1 MKNTKGFTLIELL
14 VVVAIIGI
22 LAAVGT
28 VAYTG
33 YTGAAKKNSAKTMHS
48 NAVKFLTAEITKC
61 DLNPT
66 GDSMGKACSALTTAA
81 LWAAAYDSFS
91 SDKNPHDSDDGVT
104 VGENAEEEGQLYLT
118 ATEADTATGAAA
130 FITLYMNTADT
141 GSEELSTKVTIE

>member
-81 LWAAAYDSFS
+81 LWAAAYNDFS
-91 SDKNPHDSDDGVT
+91 PDKNPHDSADGIT
-104 VGENAEEEGQLYLT
+104 VGAAGTEQGQLYLT
-118 ATEADTATGAAA
+118 VTAKTDTAAGY
-130 FITLYMNTADT
+130 ITVTMTTADSGGET
-141 GSEELSTKVTIE
+141 LSSVVTIE